1 MIVFMT
7 QLSEDA
13 REQMQVTEPTEP
25 TPTASADF
33 PAAAGTDDALEAG
46 PLSKR
51 IRHGW
56 ILEVLGIG
64 LWCFLYETVRNA
76 VMGTAA
82 DAMRNAKT
90 LTAIEKFVGI
100 YHERD
105 VQQFFTNWPAV
116 VGFWN
121 FYYDTAHFLVPLSIA
136 IFLYI
141 KFPVRYVLMRNTFFL
156 LLLGVGQLA
165 WLAFP
170 ITPPKFMPEK
180 YGFVDT
186 QVVYWNMGPQ
196 KALAY
201 GADGEPTKA
210 MVSAVGNLYGGLP
223 SHHVSWAMFA
233 VLAAWPVVRRKWVRA
248 LLVAH
253 LLLTV
258 GAITVTGNHRFIDLA
273 GSAVEVAIA
282 YGLALLLGRALA
294 ARRRHRAVA
303 LA

>member
-1 MIVFMT
+1 MSHLSPETRDRT
-7 QLSEDA
+7 QVDELTTLAPTLTSDLPAARVSGEDA
-13 REQMQVTEPTEP
+13 PP
-25 TPTASADF
+25 DP
-33 PAAAGTDDALEAG
+33 G

-56 ILEVLGIG
+56 VLEVLGVG
-64 LWCFLYETVRNA
+64 LWCFAYETVRNA
-76 VMGTAA
+76 VMGKAA
-82 DAMRNAKT
+82 DALRNAKS
-90 LTAIEKFVGI
+90 LTVIEKFIGI

-105 VQQFFTNWPAV
+105 LQQLFTNWPAV
-116 VGFWN
+116 IAFWN
-121 FYYDTAHFLVPLSIA
+121 FYYDTAHFLIPLSIA

-156 LLLGVGQLA
+156 LLLGVGQIV
-165 WLAFP
+165 WLILP
-170 ITPPKFMPEK
+170 ITPPKFMPER

-186 QVVYWNMGPQ
+186 QVVYWNLGPQ

-233 VLAAWPVVRRKWVRA
+233 VLALWPVVRRKWVKA

-253 LLLTV
+253 LVLTMI
-258 GAITVTGNHRFIDLA
+258 AITVTGNHRFIDFA
-273 GSAVEVAIA
+273 GSAIEVGIA
-282 YGLALLLGRALA
+282 YFLAIMLGRALA
-294 ARRRHRAVA
+294 HRRRHRA
-303 LA
+303 LAPAV